1 MTLTGPTPPTTK
13 VLERARLSI
22 DDMDVREVND
32 AFASVVR
39 A

>member
-13 VLERARLSI
+13 VPERAHLSI